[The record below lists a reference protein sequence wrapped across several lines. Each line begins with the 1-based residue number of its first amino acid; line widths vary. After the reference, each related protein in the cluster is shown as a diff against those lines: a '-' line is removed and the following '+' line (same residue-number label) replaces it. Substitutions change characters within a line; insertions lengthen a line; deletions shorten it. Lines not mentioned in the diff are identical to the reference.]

1 MEINK
6 YLEHTL
12 LKPDTSGAQITRLCE
27 EAKQYN
33 LKAVC
38 VPPFFVKHASNQL
51 ENSLVRL
58 VTVVGYPLG
67 YSTISAKIEEVKRAV
82 DEGVHEVDVVANIAA
97 IKDNK
102 WGYTQNDLDSATR
115 AAHLHGKLV
124 KIIVEA
130 DLLTN
135 EELKRL
141 CELCSEIGVNY
152 IKTSSGYHNQ
162 VATPELVRRIKSYI
176 LNPDIKIKA
185 SGGIRTFEQAQQLV
199 EAGATRLGTSSA
211 MQILGVKVP

>member
-211 MQILGVKVP
+211 LQILGVKVS

>member
-162 VATPELVRRIKSYI
+162 VATPELVRRIKSYV

-185 SGGIRTFEQAQQLV
+185 SGGIRTFEQAQQLI

-211 MQILGVKVP
+211 LQILGVKVS

>member
-130 DLLTN
+130 DLLTS

-162 VATPELVRRIKSYI
+162 VATPELVRRIKSYV

-185 SGGIRTFEQAQQLV
+185 SGGIRTFEQAQQLI

-211 MQILGVKVP
+211 LQILGVKVS